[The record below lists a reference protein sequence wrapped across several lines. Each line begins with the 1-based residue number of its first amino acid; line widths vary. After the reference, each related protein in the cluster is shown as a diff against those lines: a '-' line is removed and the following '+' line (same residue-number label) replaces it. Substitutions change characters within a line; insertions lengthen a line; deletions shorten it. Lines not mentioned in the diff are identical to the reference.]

1 MSVLV
6 GAMSGDAG
14 SAPEIVIYSVGSD
27 GMETTREFLSVAE
40 AERHIVSVRQ
50 AINLSRAETLMAGHR
65 PALGRRRFDGK
76 EETPLSTSTS
86 RIRTSNVRSATTATT
101 AWRDGRTTGA
111 V

>member
-1 MSVLV
+1 MPVLV
-6 GAMSGDAG
+6 GTMSGDAG

-27 GMETTREFLSVAE
+27 GMETTRESLSVAE

-50 AINLSRAETLMAGHR
+50 AINLSRAESLMAGHR

-76 EETPLSTSTS
+76 EESQLTASMS
-86 RIRTSNVRSATTATT
+86 RIRNSDARLATTTTT
-101 AWRDGRTTGA
+101 AWRDGRTMGA

>member
-1 MSVLV
+1 MPVLV
-6 GAMSGDAG
+6 GTMSGDAG
-14 SAPEIVIYSVGSD
+14 SAPEIVIYSVGTD

-50 AINLSRAETLMAGHR
+50 AINLSRAETLTAGRR

-76 EETPLSTSTS
+76 EEAQLSASTS
-86 RIRTSNVRSATTATT
+86 RIRTSDTRPATTTAT

>member
-1 MSVLV
+1 MPVLV
-6 GAMSGDAG
+6 GTISGDAG

-27 GMETTREFLSVAE
+27 GVETTREFLSVAE

-50 AINLSRAETLMAGHR
+50 AINLSRAESLMAGHR

-76 EETPLSTSTS
+76 EEAQLSASTG
-86 RIRTSNVRSATTATT
+86 RIRTSDTRPATTTTT